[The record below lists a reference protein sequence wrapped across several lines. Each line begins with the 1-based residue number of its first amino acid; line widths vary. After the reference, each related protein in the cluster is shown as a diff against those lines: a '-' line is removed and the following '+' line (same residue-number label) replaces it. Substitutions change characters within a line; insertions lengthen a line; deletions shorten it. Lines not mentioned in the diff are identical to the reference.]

1 MKKAPKTTPKERE
14 VSLYEQLCSIDIV
27 TPILSL
33 WQERKMS
40 AGLDGKFRL
49 HDELNLARAW
59 IIAKRCPHRL
69 CDKWLSIYHRF
80 YHILPPPCKNCW
92 KVVMAPRTVA
102 ELLEI
107 EKLQAKLGWPAKAGL
122 EQREYTSGLG
132 GYRAFWYCPFDK
144 GLEGGRA
151 HFKRVRRALA
161 KTFGEKEIV
170 RYIAEGKLYLKRGC
184 TELER
189 DFGPS
194 DRWDSIDHTPNFNLL
209 EAVWETP
216 KQPETEHSFLI
227 YANRKRWMDWAIA
240 YGDKSV
246 SRYIGGAPLGVQS
259 VKYHSSA
266 HLDGDF
272 KTRMEPLN
280 GSMEKEEAKSREEAL
295 PRKEEKEDGNT
306 EEEAKQENL
315 FRFESEQG

>member
-1 MKKAPKTTPKERE
+1 MTENAPKERE
-14 VSLYEQLCSIDIV
+14 VSFYEQLCSIDIV
-27 TPILSL
+27 TPILSI
-33 WQERKMS
+33 WHEQKMS

-59 IIAKRCPHRL
+59 IIASRCPHRL
-69 CDKWLSIYHRF
+69 CDKWLSIYHRL
-80 YHILPPPCKNCW
+80 YRILPPPCKNCW
-92 KVVMAPRTVA
+92 KVVIAPRTVV
-102 ELLEI
+102 ELVEI
-107 EKLQAKLGWPAKAGL
+107 QKLQDKLGWPAKAGL

-144 GLEGGRA
+144 GLEGGRV

-161 KTFGEKEIV
+161 KALGEKEIV
-170 RYIAEGKLYLKRGC
+170 RYIADGKFYLKRGC

-194 DRWDSIDHTPNFNLL
+194 DNWDAIDHSAKFNLL
-209 EAVWETP
+209 ESVWETP
-216 KQPETEHSFLI
+216 KQPETEHSFMI
-227 YANRKRWMDWAIA
+227 YTNYKRWIDWAIA

-272 KTRMEPLN
+272 KPSIDPLN
-280 GSMEKEEAKSREEAL
+280 GSMEDLGGKKEK
-295 PRKEEKEDGNT
+295 KEDEDT
-306 EEEAKQENL
+306 EAREENL
-315 FRFESEQG
+315 FRFESEES